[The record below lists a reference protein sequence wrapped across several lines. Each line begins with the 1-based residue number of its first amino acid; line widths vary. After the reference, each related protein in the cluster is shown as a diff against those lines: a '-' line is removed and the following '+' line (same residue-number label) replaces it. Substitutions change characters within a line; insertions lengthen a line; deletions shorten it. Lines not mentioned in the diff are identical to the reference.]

1 MDKKYDVKK
10 ILGQSIKNLRESRH
24 LTQEEII
31 KATGLSKKTVSQL
44 FSGKYYNYKLSTL
57 ETISKFFNCK
67 IKDILIEVGN

>member
-1 MDKKYDVKK
+1 MYIVNLYNVRWTKKY
-10 ILGQSIKNLRESRH
+10 
-24 LTQEEII
+24 TQEEII

-67 IKDILIEVGN
+67 IKDILIEVDN